1 MTTRCTGTAQITAQV
16 AGEEVVMHGGSR
28 RGSHA
33 QAKTDRAK
41 EGQSR
46 TGQGKPS
53 QPRPGQAKGGQ
64 AKAGG
69 RGTEPR
75 TAHDGPAPDPDRL
88 TRLLE
93 PVVHALDMDLEGIRV
108 TSAGRRRIL
117 RVVVDADGGV
127 SLDDIALASRELSG
141 KLDNAPEMGEQPYT
155 LEVSSPG
162 IDRPLTEP
170 RHWRRAVGRLVVVP
184 LTVSDGTVPA
194 GNGVAAAEGRVV
206 GSSAAGVTLEHDG
219 VTREYAYAD
228 IGPGRVQVEFGHF
241 SEPGDDDLTDGD
253 PGDGEAGDPEPGDDE
268 LVEED

>member
-1 MTTRCTGTAQITAQV
+1 
-16 AGEEVVMHGGSR
+16 MHGGSR
-28 RGSHA
+28 RGSHP
-33 QAKTDRAK
+33 QAKTSRAK
-41 EGQSR
+41 DGQSR
-46 TGQGKPS
+46 SGQGKPG
-53 QPRPGQAKGGQ
+53 QARAGQAKGGQ

-75 TAHDGPAPDPDRL
+75 TAQYGPAPDADQL
-88 TRLLE
+88 TRLVE

-127 SLDDIALASRELSG
+127 SLDDIALASRELSS

-162 IDRPLTEP
+162 VDRPLSLP

-184 LTVSDGTVPA
+184 LKVSDGSA
-194 GNGVAAAEGRVV
+194 QDGNGLVSAEGRIT
-206 GSSAAGVTLEHDG
+206 GSSAAGVTLENDG

-228 IGPGRVQVEFGHF
+228 LGPGRVQVEFGHF
-241 SEPGDDDLTDGD
+241 DEPGTDDLGDDDLDDG
-253 PGDGEAGDPEPGDDE
+253 EPGDDE